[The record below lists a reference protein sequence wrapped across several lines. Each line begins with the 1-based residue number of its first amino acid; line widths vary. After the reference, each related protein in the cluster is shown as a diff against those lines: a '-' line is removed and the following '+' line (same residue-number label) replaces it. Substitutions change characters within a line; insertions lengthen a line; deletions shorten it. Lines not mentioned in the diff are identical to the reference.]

1 MSANN
6 GLNMVYL
13 KRVVH
18 CVFTCSPLQRNCS
31 FDDKYLDF
39 HGWEPVKSCGRDDP
53 RARQN
58 SVFRTSR
65 SLVQTPHKSLVFFLS
80 FALVIMFFFKIKP
93 NKATTFV
100 EGRR

>member
-1 MSANN
+1 MFLLVPRFKETA
-6 GLNMVYL
+6 V
-13 KRVVH
+13 
-18 CVFTCSPLQRNCS
+18 

-80 FALVIMFFFKIKP
+80 FALIIMFLLKIKP

>member
-1 MSANN
+1 MF
-6 GLNMVYL
+6 LLVP
-13 KRVVH
+13 RFIETTV
-18 CVFTCSPLQRNCS
+18 

-39 HGWEPVKSCGRDDP
+39 HGWEPVKSCCRDDP

-80 FALVIMFFFKIKP
+80 FALVIMPLFKIKP

>member
-1 MSANN
+1 MFLLVPRFKETA
-6 GLNMVYL
+6 V
-13 KRVVH
+13 
-18 CVFTCSPLQRNCS
+18 

-65 SLVQTPHKSLVFFLS
+65 SLVRTPHKSLVFF
-80 FALVIMFFFKIKP
+80 FFC
-93 NKATTFV
+93 
-100 EGRR
+100 RLLWL

>member
-1 MSANN
+1 MF
-6 GLNMVYL
+6 LLVT
-13 KRVVH
+13 RFIETTV
-18 CVFTCSPLQRNCS
+18 

-65 SLVQTPHKSLVFFLS
+65 SLVQTHTCHLFFFLS
-80 FALVIMFFFKIKP
+80 FALVIMLLFKIKP
-93 NKATTFV
+93 SKATTFV

>member
-1 MSANN
+1 MF
-6 GLNMVYL
+6 LLVPRI
-13 KRVVH
+13 KETTV
-18 CVFTCSPLQRNCS
+18 

-39 HGWEPVKSCGRDDP
+39 HGWEPVKSCGHDDP

-58 SVFRTSR
+58 SVFRTSM

-80 FALVIMFFFKIKP
+80 FALVIMFLFKIKP

-100 EGRR
+100 EANQANHLSK

>member
-1 MSANN
+1 MFLLVPRFKETA
-6 GLNMVYL
+6 V
-13 KRVVH
+13 
-18 CVFTCSPLQRNCS
+18 

-65 SLVQTPHKSLVFFLS
+65 SLVQTPHKSLL
-80 FALVIMFFFKIKP
+80 LFFFVCFGYNVSFK
-93 NKATTFV
+93 NKTKQ
-100 EGRR
+100 GNYIRRR

>member
-1 MSANN
+1 MF
-6 GLNMVYL
+6 LLVP
-13 KRVVH
+13 RFIETTV
-18 CVFTCSPLQRNCS
+18 

-65 SLVQTPHKSLVFFLS
+65 SQVQTPHKSLVFFVVCFGYNVS
-80 FALVIMFFFKIKP
+80 FQ
-93 NKATTFV
+93 NKTKQ
-100 EGRR
+100 GNYIRRR

>member
-1 MSANN
+1 MFANN

-18 CVFTCSPLQRNCS
+18 CVFTCSRFKETAV

-65 SLVQTPHKSLVFFLS
+65 SLVQTPHKSLVCFFVVCFGYNVS
-80 FALVIMFFFKIKP
+80 FQ
-93 NKATTFV
+93 NKTKQ
-100 EGRR
+100 GNYIRRR

>member
-1 MSANN
+1 MFLLDSRFKETA
-6 GLNMVYL
+6 V
-13 KRVVH
+13 
-18 CVFTCSPLQRNCS
+18 

-65 SLVQTPHKSLVFFLS
+65 SLVQTPHKSLVFLS
-80 FALVIMFFFKIKP
+80 FALVIMFL
-93 NKATTFV
+93 
-100 EGRR
+100 

>member
-1 MSANN
+1 MFLLVPRFIENT
-6 GLNMVYL
+6 V
-13 KRVVH
+13 
-18 CVFTCSPLQRNCS
+18 

-65 SLVQTPHKSLVFFLS
+65 SLVKTPHKSLVFFCYL
-80 FALVIMFFFKIKP
+80 LWL
-93 NKATTFV
+93 
-100 EGRR
+100 

>member
-1 MSANN
+1 MF
-6 GLNMVYL
+6 LLVP
-13 KRVVH
+13 R
-18 CVFTCSPLQRNCS
+18 FIETTI

-58 SVFRTSR
+58 SVFQTSR
-65 SLVQTPHKSLVFFLS
+65 SLVQTPHKSLVFFCCL
-80 FALVIMFFFKIKP
+80 LVIMFLFKTKP
-93 NKATTFV
+93 NKATPFV

>member
-1 MSANN
+1 MFLLVPRFKETA
-6 GLNMVYL
+6 
-13 KRVVH
+13 
-18 CVFTCSPLQRNCS
+18 VF
-31 FDDKYLDF
+31 DYKYLDF

-80 FALVIMFFFKIKP
+80 FALVIMFFVK
-93 NKATTFV
+93 NKTKQ
-100 EGRR
+100 GNYIRRR

>member
-1 MSANN
+1 MFLLVPSFKETA
-6 GLNMVYL
+6 V
-13 KRVVH
+13 
-18 CVFTCSPLQRNCS
+18 

-65 SLVQTPHKSLVFFLS
+65 SLVQTPHKSLVFFVVCFDYNVS
-80 FALVIMFFFKIKP
+80 FK
-93 NKATTFV
+93 NKTKQ
-100 EGRR
+100 GNYIRRR

>member
-1 MSANN
+1 MFLLVPRFKETA
-6 GLNMVYL
+6 V
-13 KRVVH
+13 
-18 CVFTCSPLQRNCS
+18 

-65 SLVQTPHKSLVFFLS
+65 SLVQTPHKSLVFFFFS
-80 FALVIMFFFKIKP
+80 FALVIMFFFK
-93 NKATTFV
+93 NKTKQ
-100 EGRR
+100 GNYIRRR

>member
-1 MSANN
+1 MFLLVPRFKETA
-6 GLNMVYL
+6 V
-13 KRVVH
+13 
-18 CVFTCSPLQRNCS
+18 

-65 SLVQTPHKSLVFFLS
+65 SLVQTPHKSLVFF
-80 FALVIMFFFKIKP
+80 FFVVCFDYNVFFK
-93 NKATTFV
+93 NKTK
-100 EGRR
+100 

>member
-1 MSANN
+1 MILLVPRFKETA
-6 GLNMVYL
+6 V
-13 KRVVH
+13 
-18 CVFTCSPLQRNCS
+18 

-65 SLVQTPHKSLVFFLS
+65 SLVQPHTSHLIFFVICFDYNIS
-80 FALVIMFFFKIKP
+80 FK
-93 NKATTFV
+93 NKTKQ
-100 EGRR
+100 GNYIRRR

>member
-1 MSANN
+1 MFANN

-18 CVFTCSPLQRNCS
+18 CVLLVPRFIETTV
-31 FDDKYLDF
+31 FDDKYVDF

-65 SLVQTPHKSLVFFLS
+65 SLVQTPHKSLVFFCRL
-80 FALVIMFFFKIKP
+80 L
-93 NKATTFV
+93 
-100 EGRR
+100 RL

>member
-1 MSANN
+1 MF
-6 GLNMVYL
+6 LLDPRFIETTV
-13 KRVVH
+13 
-18 CVFTCSPLQRNCS
+18 

-39 HGWEPVKSCGRDDP
+39 HGWEPVKSCGLDDP

-65 SLVQTPHKSLVFFLS
+65 SLVQIQHKSIVFFLS
-80 FALVIMFFFKIKP
+80 FALVIMFLYKTKP
-93 NKATTFV
+93 NKANTFV